1 VTGNLIKFKIMI
13 SFDPGLIIW
22 TTIIFT
28 LLLIVLKKFA
38 WKPILSAVDE
48 RNKSIGEALKAA
60 DKAKE
65 EMALLNADNERI
77 LAEARLQ
84 RDALLKEAR
93 DIKDGII
100 NEAKEKANKEAD
112 KIITSAKE
120 QIVNE
125 KMKAIT
131 ELKNSV
137 AILSIDIAEK
147 VIKRELKEKTNQE
160 EFIAGVLKNSG
171 LN

>member
-1 VTGNLIKFKIMI
+1 MI

-28 LLLIVLKKFA
+28 LLLVVLKKFA

-48 RNKSIGEALKAA
+48 RNNSIEAALKAA

-77 LAEARLQ
+77 LDEAKLK

-100 NEAKEKANKEAD
+100 NDAKEKANLEAE

-147 VIKRELKEKTNQE
+147 VLKSELKDKDNQQ
-160 EFIAGVLKNSG
+160 EFIATVLKNTD